1 LTATVVEEVKRKV
14 EALIT
19 PKHLSIRPVL
29 VHVNGVAEP
38 VLEGDY
44 FDKMINFG
52 ELAAA

>member
-1 LTATVVEEVKRKV
+1 VKRKV

-38 VLEGDY
+38 VLEGHTQS
-44 FDKMINFG
+44 
-52 ELAAA
+52 ELARMVQQFGVIDPHPRE